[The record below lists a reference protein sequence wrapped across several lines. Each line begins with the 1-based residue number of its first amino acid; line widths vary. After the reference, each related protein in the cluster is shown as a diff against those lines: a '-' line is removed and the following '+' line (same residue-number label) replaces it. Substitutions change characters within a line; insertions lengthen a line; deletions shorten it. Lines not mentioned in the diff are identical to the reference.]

1 MAATISLLL
10 RRDSKLINKRTKTM
24 DDALILQKLDALS
37 QEIKALKGEIAE
49 LRREAAPIAGQ
60 MIPDAADCLSEE
72 DLAHRREDFA
82 YFLRSLVLNV
92 ETLNSLM
99 ATAKGAMELK
109 DEIEPVAKLVVPKL
123 TDLMSD
129 LEGTYH
135 LDDIAALLRNTLSNL
150 HHFNTAVIM
159 LKAGMELKDE
169 IEPIAKLAYPRIIE
183 MFQEVEGQYSLDDVA
198 ALLRN
203 TLGNL
208 HHFNTAIT
216 MLKAG
221 MELKDEIEPLAKLTL
236 PQIIETFNQLSGVLQ
251 VAGAGFTALK
261 GCAFTPAQAEAMC
274 QVIATIDLSR
284 AGKIGPIGAVKK
296 LYDPNVQEAL
306 GVVFTL
312 VEAIGALFQ
321 AYKSNK

>member
-1 MAATISLLL
+1 
-10 RRDSKLINKRTKTM
+10 M
-24 DDALILQKLDALS
+24 DDALILEKLDALS
-37 QEIKALKGEIAE
+37 QEIKALKGEVAE
-49 LRREAAPIAGQ
+49 LRRGTAPVAGQ
-60 MIPDAADCLSEE
+60 LLPDAADCLSEH
-72 DLAHRREDFA
+72 DLAQRQEDFA

-109 DEIEPVAKLVVPKL
+109 DEIEPVAKLVLPKATEL
-123 TDLMSD
+123 MADMEGSFDL
-129 LEGTYH
+129 
-135 LDDIAALLRNTLSNL
+135 
-150 HHFNTAVIM
+150 
-159 LKAGMELKDE
+159 DE
-169 IEPIAKLAYPRIIE
+169 I
-183 MFQEVEGQYSLDDVA
+183 A

-236 PQIIETFNQLSGVLQ
+236 PQIIETFNELSGMLQ
-251 VAGAGFTALK
+251 VAGAGLTAVK
-261 GCAFTPAQAEAMC
+261 KCAFSPAQAEAMS
-274 QVIATIDLSR
+274 QVIASIDLSS

-321 AYKSNK
+321 AYKANK

>member
-1 MAATISLLL
+1 
-10 RRDSKLINKRTKTM
+10 M
-24 DDALILQKLDALS
+24 DDALILEKLESLS
-37 QEIKALKGEIAE
+37 LEIKALKGEVAE
-49 LRREAAPIAGQ
+49 LRREAAPLSRQ
-60 MIPDAADCLSEE
+60 MMPEAADCLSET
-72 DLAHRREDFA
+72 DLAQRREDFA

-109 DEIEPVAKLVVPKL
+109 DEIEPVAKLVLPKA
-123 TDLMSD
+123 TELMADMEGSFD
-129 LEGTYH
+129 LEE
-135 LDDIAALLRNTLSNL
+135 IAALLRNSLSNL
-150 HHFNTAVIM
+150 HHFNTAITM

-183 MFQEVEGQYSLDDVA
+183 MFQEIEGQYSLDDVA

-236 PQIIETFNQLSGVLQ
+236 PQIIETFNELSGMMQ
-251 VAGAGFTALK
+251 VAGAGLTAVK
-261 GCAFTPAQAEAMC
+261 KCAFSPAQAEAMS
-274 QVIATIDLSR
+274 QVIASVDLSR

-321 AYKSNK
+321 AYKTNK

>member
-1 MAATISLLL
+1 
-10 RRDSKLINKRTKTM
+10 M
-24 DDALILQKLDALS
+24 DDTLILQKLDALS
-37 QEIKALKGEIAE
+37 QEIKALKGEVAE

-60 MIPDAADCLSEE
+60 LIPDAADCLSEQ

-129 LEGTYH
+129 LEGTYN
-135 LDDIAALLRNTLSNL
+135 LDDI
-150 HHFNTAVIM
+150 
-159 LKAGMELKDE
+159 
-169 IEPIAKLAYPRIIE
+169 
-183 MFQEVEGQYSLDDVA
+183 A

-236 PQIIETFNQLSGVLQ
+236 PQIIETFNELSGVLQ
-251 VAGAGFTALK
+251 VAGAGFTALR
-261 GCAFTPAQAEAMC
+261 GCAFSPAQAEAMC

>member
-1 MAATISLLL
+1 
-10 RRDSKLINKRTKTM
+10 M
-24 DDALILQKLDALS
+24 DDALILEKLDALS
-37 QEIKALKGEIAE
+37 QEIKALKGEVAE
-49 LRREAAPIAGQ
+49 LRRGTAPVAGQ
-60 MIPDAADCLSEE
+60 LLPDAADCLSEQ
-72 DLAHRREDFA
+72 DLAQRQEDFA

-109 DEIEPVAKLVVPKL
+109 DEIEPVAKLVLPKATEL
-123 TDLMSD
+123 MADMEGSFDLD
-129 LEGTYH
+129 E
-135 LDDIAALLRNTLSNL
+135 IAALLRNTLGNL
-150 HHFNTAVIM
+150 HHFNTAITM

-183 MFQEVEGQYSLDDVA
+183 MFQEVEGQYSLDDVT

-236 PQIIETFNQLSGVLQ
+236 PQIIETFNELSGMLQ
-251 VAGAGFTALK
+251 VAGAGLTAVK
-261 GCAFTPAQAEAMC
+261 KCAFSPAQAEAMS
-274 QVIATIDLSR
+274 QVIASIDLSS

-321 AYKSNK
+321 AYKANK